1 MTYGT
6 IANIRAFTGL
16 TTSEVA
22 DSVLTTLITAMDTQV
37 DQYAGVSLSTAQKA
51 LVSDYLCS
59 ALAIENSSGTIATSN
74 LLEIVGAIRLDT
86 RTSEVIRTN
95 QSKRFW
101 EKAQEI
107 LAHAPDTDLIIKVE

>member
-37 DQYAGVSLSTAQKA
+37 DQYAGVSLTTAQKA

-59 ALAIENSSGTIATSN
+59 AIAIENASGTVATSN
-74 LLEIVGAIRLDT
+74 LVEIVGVIKFDVKS
-86 RTSEVIRTN
+86 SEVIRTN
-95 QSKRFW
+95 QAKRFW
-101 EKAQEI
+101 EKALEI
-107 LAHAPDTDLIIKVE
+107 LANAPDAGLIVKVD